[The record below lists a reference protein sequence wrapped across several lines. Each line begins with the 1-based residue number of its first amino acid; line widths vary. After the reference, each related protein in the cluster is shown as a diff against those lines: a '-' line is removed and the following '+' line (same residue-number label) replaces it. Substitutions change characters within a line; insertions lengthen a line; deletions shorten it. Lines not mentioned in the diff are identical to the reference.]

1 MVSHDRDYGAHGRVG
16 VAVPQANPTVEPE
29 ISAFMPPHVS
39 VLGSRLTSQRAAP
52 KERYQEYFTGLEN
65 TLATY
70 DTLKLD
76 VCGFACTAST
86 YLVGRQ
92 AEDDELK
99 RLSDLKGYPVLSAG
113 NSIEQALRAL
123 NVEKLA
129 IGAPYPEWSVEMSRD
144 YWVGRGFDVVNTTR
158 IAIAS
163 EDTRAIYELSAQDA
177 LATLGSIDFS
187 AADAILLTGTGMPSM
202 VAIIEL
208 MKSIGKPVVSS
219 NLCLSWAMRSALGLP
234 DDGSAGDAPHHPLLN
249 GWQGRIGSL

>member
-1 MVSHDRDYGAHGRVG
+1 MVNHARDYGARGRVG

-29 ISAFMPPHVS
+29 IGALLPAHTT
-39 VLGSRLTSQRAAP
+39 LLTSRLTSQCPKP
-52 KERYQEYFTGLEN
+52 KERYHEYFTGLKA

-113 NSIEQALRAL
+113 LAIEQALRTL

-129 IGAPYPEWSVEMSRD
+129 IGAPYPEWSVAMSRD
-144 YWVGRGFDVVNTTR
+144 YWIGRGFDVVNTTR

-163 EDTRAIYELSAQDA
+163 EDTRAIYELSAKDA
-177 LATLGSIDFS
+177 LATLESVDYS
-187 AADAILLTGTGMPSM
+187 ATDAILLTGTGMPSLT
-202 VAIIEL
+202 AILAL
-208 MKSIGKPVVSS
+208 MESTGKPVISS
-219 NLCLSWAMRSALGLP
+219 NLCLAWAIRLVLGLP
-234 DDGSAGDAPHHPLLN
+234 DGGESGDAPRHPLLN
-249 GWQGRIGSL
+249 GWQSQIADL